1 MLNIFHLIIL
11 AAAIFTTAA
20 VFRRAKAVRDSQS
33 RYAPPVLIWG
43 LALALTTVFF
53 FFVALWGYNPES
65 VFASNARLISP
76 WLIVTIL
83 GLLILSAYKIIDQ
96 FRLFRP
102 LFSVLLVYMAA
113 ILLQGRY
120 VDALAQSRSYFDVL
134 NDALPFAVLA
144 PLQFYTGFLFLFI
157 GLTTLGRHF
166 WRWRLLGY
174 LLIAFSLFMLGVL
187 NIGSWGL
194 SQVIAPWEVGR
205 GEPWGLASFLQRCR
219 ESQYLFFLAGF
230 YLATLPHARKNKE
243 SREDAHVS

>member
-11 AAAIFTTAA
+11 AAAIFVTAA
-20 VFRRAKAVRDSQS
+20 VFRRAKAARDLCG
-33 RYAPPVLIWG
+33 RYAPPLLIWG
-43 LALALTTVFF
+43 FALVLTTIFF
-53 FFVALWGYNPES
+53 FFVALWGYKPES
-65 VFASNARLISP
+65 VFASDARLISP

-102 LFSVLLVYMAA
+102 LFSVLLIYLAA

-120 VDALAQSRSYFDVL
+120 DDALAQSRSYFDVL

-144 PLQFYTGFLFLFI
+144 PLQFYAGFLFLFI
-157 GLTTLGRHF
+157 GFTTLGRHF
-166 WRWRLLGY
+166 WRWRFLGY
-174 LLIAFSLFMLGVL
+174 LLIAFSLLMLGVL

-194 SQVIAPWEVGR
+194 PQVIAPWDVGR
-205 GEPWGLASFLQRCR
+205 SAPGGLASFLQRCR

-230 YLATLPHARKNKE
+230 YLATLPRQRQYKE
-243 SREDAHVS
+243 SRESAHVS